1 MGGFLLWK
9 VIIMDFKNELELR
22 KQLPVEKRLQYLE
35 ESVQDI
41 EKLLDEFR
49 KVIQLLNTGT
59 NLKF

>member
-1 MGGFLLWK
+1 MGGLLLWE

-59 NLKF
+59 NK

>member
-9 VIIMDFKNELELR
+9 VIIMDFKNEPELR

-59 NLKF
+59 NK

>member
-9 VIIMDFKNELELR
+9 VIIMDFKNELEMR

-59 NLKF
+59 NK

>member
-9 VIIMDFKNELELR
+9 VILMDFKNELELR

-49 KVIQLLNTGT
+49 KVIQLLNAGT
-59 NLKF
+59 NK

>member
-41 EKLLDEFR
+41 EKLLAEFR

-59 NLKF
+59 NK

>member
-49 KVIQLLNTGT
+49 KVIQLLNTST
-59 NLKF
+59 NK

>member
-22 KQLPVEKRLQYLE
+22 KQLPVEKRPQYLE
-35 ESVQDI
+35 ESIQDI

-59 NLKF
+59 NK

>member
-1 MGGFLLWK
+1 MGRLFVWK
-9 VIIMDFKNELELR
+9 VIIVNSKDELELR

-49 KVIQLLNTGT
+49 RVIQLLNAGAD
-59 NLKF
+59 K

>member
-35 ESVQDI
+35 ESIQDI

-59 NLKF
+59 NK

>member
-49 KVIQLLNTGT
+49 KVIQLLNAGT
-59 NLKF
+59 NK

>member
-49 KVIQLLNTGT
+49 KVIQLLDTGT
-59 NLKF
+59 NK

>member
-9 VIIMDFKNELELR
+9 VIIMDFKNELELK

-59 NLKF
+59 NK

>member
-1 MGGFLLWK
+1 MGGFFLCK

-35 ESVQDI
+35 ERVQDI

-59 NLKF
+59 NK

>member
-22 KQLPVEKRLQYLE
+22 KQLHVEKRLQYLE

-59 NLKF
+59 NK

>member
-1 MGGFLLWK
+1 MLWK

-49 KVIQLLNTGT
+49 KAIQLLNTGT
-59 NLKF
+59 NK

>member
-9 VIIMDFKNELELR
+9 VIIMNFKNELELR
-22 KQLPVEKRLQYLE
+22 KQLPIEKRLQYLE

-59 NLKF
+59 NK

>member
-49 KVIQLLNTGT
+49 KVIQLLNTG
-59 NLKF
+59 NNK

>member
-49 KVIQLLNTGT
+49 KVIHLLNTGT
-59 NLKF
+59 NK

>member
-59 NLKF
+59 NK

>member
-59 NLKF
+59 KK

>member
-22 KQLPVEKRLQYLE
+22 KHLPVEKRLQYLE

-49 KVIQLLNTGT
+49 KAIQLLNTGT
-59 NLKF
+59 NK

>member
-22 KQLPVEKRLQYLE
+22 KQLTVEKRLQYLE

-49 KVIQLLNTGT
+49 KAIQLLNTGT
-59 NLKF
+59 NK

>member
-22 KQLPVEKRLQYLE
+22 KQLPIEKRLQYLE

-49 KVIQLLNTGT
+49 KVIQLLNTCT
-59 NLKF
+59 NK

>member
-22 KQLPVEKRLQYLE
+22 KQLPIEKRLQYLE

-59 NLKF
+59 NK

>member
-1 MGGFLLWK
+1 MGGFLLWE

-59 NLKF
+59 NK

>member
-1 MGGFLLWK
+1 MGGSLLWK

-59 NLKF
+59 NK

>member
-9 VIIMDFKNELELR
+9 VIFMDFKNELELR

-59 NLKF
+59 NK

>member
-22 KQLPVEKRLQYLE
+22 KQLPVEKRLQDLE

-59 NLKF
+59 NK

>member
-59 NLKF
+59 NN

>member
-1 MGGFLLWK
+1 MGGSLLWK

-35 ESVQDI
+35 ESIQDI

-59 NLKF
+59 NK

>member
-1 MGGFLLWK
+1 MGSFLLWK

-59 NLKF
+59 NK

>member
-49 KVIQLLNTGT
+49 KAIQLLNTGT
-59 NLKF
+59 NK